1 MTLST
6 FGFINFNLIIMPF
19 ENLNSVHY
27 TDLEKTVAANTLTA
41 LETELGHKFRNLTAD
56 ERKKYGSINEQN
68 KLIVNKALDYRNN
81 QPNLSSADV
90 DWDEFQ
96 RDFDSRSFIQDT
108 IARLQNIIDGL
119 TNNKILHDFDNY
131 QAALT
136 DYGYS
141 QYKAG
146 TSAPGYENKVAEMA
160 QFFNRTGTSAPTT
173 PLPPPE
179 GNPAP

>member
-1 MTLST
+1 
-6 FGFINFNLIIMPF
+6 MPF

-27 TDLEKTVAANTLTA
+27 TDVEKTATADALTA
-41 LETELGHKFRNLTAD
+41 LETALTAKFRNLTAD
-56 ERKKYGSINEQN
+56 ERRKYGSINEQN
-68 KLIVNKALDYRNN
+68 KLIVNKALDYHNN

-90 DWDEFQ
+90 DWDEFAK
-96 RDFDSRSFIQDT
+96 DFSSRNFIQDT
-108 IARLQNIIDGL
+108 IARLQDIIDGL
-119 TNNKILHDFDNY
+119 SNNKILHDFDNY

-160 QFFNRTGTSAPTT
+160 QFFNRTGTTTPTT
-173 PLPPPE
+173 PPTPPE
-179 GNPAP
+179 GNPVP